1 MQAELNFAGQKVRVA
16 MDRGVSLAI
25 PVEFGGAGPAQ
36 SGLGPAQSVAR
47 NGPRHF
53 GAPPPESRPWSV
65 GNFSGS
71 VATGASCNCSTLT
84 LIPHC
89 QMTHTESVAHL
100 TREAGDAWRVVPRGL
115 LPAVVVSVSPEPA
128 RETSESTDPQP
139 WGTDVLVTRRRLR
152 AAWPMAR
159 PGFSIEPVAAII
171 RTLPNDAGKRTRDY
185 TDVVPPY
192 LTREAVEWLVEKRI
206 EHLIVD
212 LPSVDRTHDEGHLV
226 GHRLFFGMPPGSHAR
241 GDAARSRATITE
253 LAFIPDEVADGP
265 CILSLAVPAIG
276 GDAVPSQPI
285 VYPLAP

>member
-1 MQAELNFAGQKVRVA
+1 MQADLIFGGQKVRVA
-16 MDRGVSLAI
+16 LDRGVSLAI
-25 PVEFGGAGPAQ
+25 AVDFSGA
-36 SGLGPAQSVAR
+36 
-47 NGPRHF
+47 GPRHF
-53 GAPPPESRPWSV
+53 GAPAPVSKPWAV
-65 GNFSGS
+65 GTFSGN
-71 VATGASCNCSTLT
+71 VATGASANCSTLT

-89 QMTHTESVAHL
+89 QMTHTECVAHL

-139 WGTDVLVTRRRLR
+139 WGTDTLITRRRLR
-152 AAWPMAR
+152 AAWPMMR
-159 PGFSIEPVAAII
+159 MVDPVAAII

-185 TDVVPPY
+185 SEVVPPY

-206 EHLIVD
+206 EHLVLD
-212 LPSVDRTHDEGHLV
+212 LPSLDRTHDEGHLV
-226 GHRLFFGMPPGSHAR
+226 GHRIFFGLPPGSTAR
-241 GDAARSRATITE
+241 GDAARSRATVTE
-253 LAFIPDEVADGP
+253 LAFIPDEVHDGP